1 MTILIL
7 ACGVYVCVCVC
18 VCVCVFVQDSTYAE
32 LDDLRE
38 NRSYTV
44 ELQAVSY
51 WGQVPLKSSKAIFQF
66 TTSQRQSGTKLF
78 NCCTFFA

>member
-1 MTILIL
+1 M
-7 ACGVYVCVCVC
+7 CVCVC